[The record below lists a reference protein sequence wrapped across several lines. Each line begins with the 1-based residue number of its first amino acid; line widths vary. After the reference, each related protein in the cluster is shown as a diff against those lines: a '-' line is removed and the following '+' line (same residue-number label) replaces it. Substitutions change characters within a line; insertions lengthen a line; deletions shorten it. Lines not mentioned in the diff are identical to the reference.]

1 LLRGIFFSPGRF
13 KFGALNLLRMLYSE
27 SQVDS
32 TMPAIHGTGGI
43 LRATFWT
50 NNGIH
55 VLILFL
61 ADNMATSSLSERVPG
76 ELWERWSRG
85 SSRLK

>member
-1 LLRGIFFSPGRF
+1 LLRGIIFSLSRL
-13 KFGALNLLRMLYSE
+13 KFGALNLLRMIHSE

-32 TMPAIHGTGGI
+32 TMLAIHGTGGI

-55 VLILFL
+55 FLILFL
-61 ADNMATSSLSERVPG
+61 ADDMAIWL
-76 ELWERWSRG
+76 
-85 SSRLK
+85 